1 MNLRADEVTGVFPRG
16 ALTTVRKGEDMGN
29 SLEDYI
35 AQEMHEDEVTVIN
48 ILQDHGVVSDEAVHA
63 KDVHNAGVAV
73 AWIHRNPQFFR
84 RGLVKTKRR

>member
-1 MNLRADEVTGVFPRG
+1 M
-16 ALTTVRKGEDMGN
+16 
-29 SLEDYI
+29 
-35 AQEMHEDEVTVIN
+35 N